1 MCAVVTEKY
10 IDPFTDFGFKWIF
23 GTEEN
28 KLLLISFLNDLL
40 ELEDKIVDVTYRN
53 LEKLGLNIVDRK
65 AIFDIYCEDEKKNNF
80 IVELQRSPQKYFKD
94 RSLFYTTFPIQDM
107 SKRGD
112 WDYELKKV
120 YFVGILDFSFDD
132 LRLTENKKKISTSK
146 DEKTYLTKVQLCDMD
161 TKELFYDK
169 MSYYYIEMPK
179 FKKEEK
185 ELSNHLEKWL
195 FYLKNLENLDD
206 IPKTFKDDEVL
217 ENAFDVAE
225 FLKLNKERKFAYQ
238 QDLKARLD
246 YKNSMDYARELAEA
260 KGEVRGE
267 ARGEARGEER
277 GIEKGI
283 EKGIE
288 QEKKNSE
295 KQLKKEKINIAKVS
309 LEQGLD
315 IKTISLITGLSVV
328 EIENINLK

>member
-1 MCAVVTEKY
+1 MIDKERLKGKKMCAVVREKY

-28 KLLLISFLNDLL
+28 KSLLISFLNDLL

-65 AIFDIYCEDEKKNNF
+65 AIFDIYCVDEKKNSF

-132 LRLTENKKKISTSK
+132 LRITENKKRISRTK

-169 MSYYYIEMPK
+169 MVYYYIEMPK
-179 FKKEEK
+179 FKKAEK

-225 FLKLNKERKFAYQ
+225 FLKLDKERKFAYQ

-246 YKNSMDYARELAEA
+246 YKNSIDYAKELAEREGMK
-260 KGEVRGE
+260 KGL
-267 ARGEARGEER
+267 
-277 GIEKGI
+277 EKGR
-283 EKGIE
+283 EEGREAGE
-288 QEKKNSE
+288 QKKQFE
-295 KQLKKEKINIAKVS
+295 IARVS

-315 IKTISLITGLSVV
+315 IKTISLITGLSLE
-328 EIENINLK
+328 EIKNLQGKKC